1 MHNIEF
7 IRQNPDIFDLG
18 LKRRGLDA
26 QSSTILKID
35 SDRRNAQTER
45 DDKLASRNALSKQ
58 VGEIKKQGGDASEII
73 NQVHQ
78 LKNDIA
84 TLEQQEAEFARNL
97 QQILEI
103 LPNLPAS
110 DVPDGKDEN
119 DNALHHRFD
128 EPKLPD
134 FPAKEHADIG
144 EDLGLLDFHY
154 AAKISGARFAVKY
167 GDLAKL
173 ERAIANFMLTTHTE
187 ENGYLE
193 VDAPV
198 LVHQKTLYGSGH
210 LPKFKQDLYKI
221 EDSELYLIPTSETV
235 LASYAAGQIL
245 DPKDLPIRITA
256 WTNCF
261 RSEAGAAGRDTRGL
275 IRMHQFSKVE
285 LVSIVDKQN
294 SFDELENMRDAAESI
309 LKKLELPFRTVTLCI
324 GDMGFAATKTYDIE
338 VWLPGSNNY
347 REISSCSNCLDFQSR
362 RMNARVR
369 LLAGERGTEFPHML
383 NGSGLAVGRTM
394 VAILENYQNADGTVT
409 IPDILRPFMGGQTKI
424 TFATHNLHHANR
436 AHHKPNA

>member
-1 MHNIEF
+1 M
-7 IRQNPDIFDLG
+7 
-18 LKRRGLDA
+18 
-26 QSSTILKID
+26 
-35 SDRRNAQTER
+35 R
-45 DDKLASRNALSKQ
+45 D
-58 VGEIKKQGGDASEII
+58 EII

-84 TLEQQEAEFARNL
+84 TLEQQEAEFAHNL

-103 LPNLPAS
+103 LPNLPAK

-119 DNALHHRFD
+119 DNALHHRFWRA
-128 EPKLPD
+128 EITRLSQPKT
-134 FPAKEHADIG
+134 HADIG

-245 DPKDLPIRITA
+245 DRKDLPIRITA

-294 SFDELENMRDAAESI
+294 SFDELE
-309 LKKLELPFRTVTLCI
+309 K
-324 GDMGFAATKTYDIE
+324 
-338 VWLPGSNNY
+338 
-347 REISSCSNCLDFQSR
+347 
-362 RMNARVR
+362 NARR
-369 LLAGERGTEFPHML
+369 GRINSQKAGIAVPHRNFMHWRYGICC
-383 NGSGLAVGRTM
+383 N
-394 VAILENYQNADGTVT
+394 QN
-409 IPDILRPFMGGQTKI
+409 L
-424 TFATHNLHHANR
+424 
-436 AHHKPNA
+436 